1 MQFTALIHHNFRNV
15 ARLDQ
20 KALLTSIVDEHMQQ
34 FRDHFWA
41 EHKQVSNFIPINN
54 RITHLIIFEADIKSY
69 PYDSTKHLLFN
80 IRNIDVLDIIVNNKH
95 KRATAKA
102 E

>member
-20 KALLTSIVDEHMQQ
+20 KVLLTFIVDEHMQQ

-41 EHKQVSNFIPINN
+41 EHKQVSNFIPVNN
-54 RITHLIIFEADIKSY
+54 LTANLIIFEADIKPY

-80 IRNIDVLDIIVNNKH
+80 IRNIELLDSVSNIKH
-95 KRATAKA
+95 KRATCKA

>member
-15 ARLDQ
+15 HRIDQ

-41 EHKQVSNFIPINN
+41 EHKQVSNFIPVNN
-54 RITHLIIFEADIKSY
+54 RTANLIIFEADIKPY

-80 IRNIDVLDIIVNNKH
+80 IRNIELLDSVSNTKH
-95 KRATAKA
+95 KRATCKA

>member
-54 RITHLIIFEADIKSY
+54 RTANLIIFEADIKPY
-69 PYDSTKHLLFN
+69 PYDSSKHLLFN
-80 IRNIDVLDIIVNNKH
+80 IRNIELLDSVSNTKH
-95 KRATAKA
+95 KRATCKA

>member
-41 EHKQVSNFIPINN
+41 EHKQVSNFIPVNN
-54 RITHLIIFEADIKSY
+54 RTANLIIFEADIKPY
-69 PYDSTKHLLFN
+69 PYDSSKHLLFN
-80 IRNIDVLDIIVNNKH
+80 IRNIELLDSVSNIKP

-102 E
+102 H

>member
-15 ARLDQ
+15 HRIDQ
-20 KALLTSIVDEHMQQ
+20 KALLTSIVDEHTQQ

-41 EHKQVSNFIPINN
+41 EHKQVSNFIPVNN
-54 RITHLIIFEADIKSY
+54 RTANLIIFEADIKPY
-69 PYDSTKHLLFN
+69 PYDSSKHLLFN
-80 IRNIDVLDIIVNNKH
+80 IRNIELLDSVSHIKH
-95 KRATAKA
+95 KRATCKA

>member
-20 KALLTSIVDEHMQQ
+20 KALLTSIVDEDMQQ

-41 EHKQVSNFIPINN
+41 EHKQVSNFIPVNN
-54 RITHLIIFEADIKSY
+54 RTANLIIFEADIKPY
-69 PYDSTKHLLFN
+69 PYDSSKHLLFN
-80 IRNIDVLDIIVNNKH
+80 IRNIELLDSISNIKH
-95 KRATAKA
+95 KRATCKA

>member
-15 ARLDQ
+15 HRIDQ

-41 EHKQVSNFIPINN
+41 EHKQVSNFIPVNN
-54 RITHLIIFEADIKSY
+54 RTANLIIFEADIKPY
-69 PYDSTKHLLFN
+69 PYDSSKHLLFN
-80 IRNIDVLDIIVNNKH
+80 IRNIELLDSVSNIKH
-95 KRATAKA
+95 KQATCKA

>member
-15 ARLDQ
+15 HRIDQ

-41 EHKQVSNFIPINN
+41 EHKQVSNFIPLNN
-54 RITHLIIFEADIKSY
+54 LTANLIIFEADIKPY
-69 PYDSTKHLLFN
+69 PYDSSKHLLFN
-80 IRNIDVLDIIVNNKH
+80 IRDIELLDSVSSIKH
-95 KRATAKA
+95 KQATCKA

>member
-15 ARLDQ
+15 HRIDQ
-20 KALLTSIVDEHMQQ
+20 KALLTSIVDEHTHL

-41 EHKQVSNFIPINN
+41 EHKQVSNFIPVNN
-54 RITHLIIFEADIKSY
+54 RTANLIMFEADIKPYS
-69 PYDSTKHLLFN
+69 YDSSKHLLFN
-80 IRNIDVLDIIVNNKH
+80 IRNIELLDSVSNIKH
-95 KRATAKA
+95 KRATCKA

>member
-15 ARLDQ
+15 HRIDQ
-20 KALLTSIVDEHMQQ
+20 KALLTSIVDEHTHL

-41 EHKQVSNFIPINN
+41 EHKQVSNFIPVNN
-54 RITHLIIFEADIKSY
+54 LTANLIIFEADIKPY
-69 PYDSTKHLLFN
+69 PYDSSKHLLFN
-80 IRNIDVLDIIVNNKH
+80 IRDIELLDSVSSIKH
-95 KRATAKA
+95 KQATCKA

>member
-15 ARLDQ
+15 HRIDQ

-54 RITHLIIFEADIKSY
+54 RTANLIIFEADIKPY

-80 IRNIDVLDIIVNNKH
+80 IRNIELLDSVSNIKH
-95 KRATAKA
+95 KRATTKA

>member
-15 ARLDQ
+15 HRIDQ
-20 KALLTSIVDEHMQQ
+20 KALLTSIVDEHKHL

-41 EHKQVSNFIPINN
+41 EHKQVSSFVPINN
-54 RITHLIIFEADIKSY
+54 RTANLILFEADIKPY
-69 PYDSTKHLLFN
+69 PYDSSKHLLFN
-80 IRNIDVLDIIVNNKH
+80 IRDIELLDSVSSIKH
-95 KRATAKA
+95 KRATCKA

>member
-20 KALLTSIVDEHMQQ
+20 KALLTSIVDEHMHE
-34 FRDHFWA
+34 FRNHFWA
-41 EHKQVSNFIPINN
+41 EHKQVSNFIPVNN
-54 RITHLIIFEADIKSY
+54 RTANLIIFEADIKPY
-69 PYDSTKHLLFN
+69 PYDSSKHLLFN
-80 IRNIDVLDIIVNNKH
+80 IRNIELLDSVSNIKH
-95 KRATAKA
+95 KQATCKA

>member
-15 ARLDQ
+15 SRLDQ

-41 EHKQVSNFIPINN
+41 EHKQVSNFIPVNN
-54 RITHLIIFEADIKSY
+54 RTANLIIFEADVKPY

-80 IRNIDVLDIIVNNKH
+80 IRNIELLDSVSNIKH
-95 KRATAKA
+95 KRATCKV

>member
-1 MQFTALIHHNFRNV
+1 MQFTALIHHNFRNIH
-15 ARLDQ
+15 RLDQ
-20 KALLTSIVDEHMQQ
+20 KVLLTSIVDEHMQQ

-41 EHKQVSNFIPINN
+41 EHKQVSIFIPINN
-54 RITHLIIFEADIKSY
+54 RTTHLIIFEADVKPY

-80 IRNIDVLDIIVNNKH
+80 IRNIELLDSVSSIKH
-95 KRATAKA
+95 KRATCKA

>member
-15 ARLDQ
+15 HRIDQ

-34 FRDHFWA
+34 FRNHFWA
-41 EHKQVSNFIPINN
+41 EHKQVSNFVPVNN
-54 RITHLIIFEADIKSY
+54 RTANLIIFEADIKPY
-69 PYDSTKHLLFN
+69 PYDSSKHLLFN
-80 IRNIDVLDIIVNNKH
+80 IRNIELLDSVSNIKH
-95 KRATAKA
+95 KRTTCKA

>member
-15 ARLDQ
+15 HRIDQ

-54 RITHLIIFEADIKSY
+54 RTANLIIFEADIKPY
-69 PYDSTKHLLFN
+69 PYDSSKHLLFN
-80 IRNIDVLDIIVNNKH
+80 IRDIELLDSVSSIKH
-95 KRATAKA
+95 KQATCKA

>member
-20 KALLTSIVDEHMQQ
+20 KALLTSIVDERMQQ

-54 RITHLIIFEADIKSY
+54 RTANLIIFEADIKPY
-69 PYDSTKHLLFN
+69 PYDSSKHLLFN
-80 IRNIDVLDIIVNNKH
+80 IRDIELLDSVSSIKH
-95 KRATAKA
+95 KQATCKA

>member
-15 ARLDQ
+15 HRIDQ
-20 KALLTSIVDEHMQQ
+20 KALLTSIVDEHTHL

-41 EHKQVSNFIPINN
+41 EHKQVSNFIPVNN
-54 RITHLIIFEADIKSY
+54 RTANLIIFEADIKPY
-69 PYDSTKHLLFN
+69 PYDSTKHLLSN
-80 IRNIDVLDIIVNNKH
+80 IRNIDVLGTIVNKKH
-95 KRATAKA
+95 KRATCKA

>member
-15 ARLDQ
+15 ARIDQ
-20 KALLTSIVDEHMQQ
+20 KALLTSIVDERMQQ

-41 EHKQVSNFIPINN
+41 EHKQVSNFIPVNN
-54 RITHLIIFEADIKSY
+54 RTANLIIFEADIKPY
-69 PYDSTKHLLFN
+69 PYDSTKHLLSN
-80 IRNIDVLDIIVNNKH
+80 IRNIDVLDTIVNKKH

>member
-15 ARLDQ
+15 HRIDQ

-54 RITHLIIFEADIKSY
+54 RTANLIIFEADIKPY
-69 PYDSTKHLLFN
+69 PYDSSKHLLFN
-80 IRNIDVLDIIVNNKH
+80 IRNIELLDSVSTIKH
-95 KRATAKA
+95 KRATCKA

>member
-20 KALLTSIVDEHMQQ
+20 KALLTSIVDEHTQQ

-41 EHKQVSNFIPINN
+41 EHKQVSNFIPVNN
-54 RITHLIIFEADIKSY
+54 RTANLIIFEADIKPY
-69 PYDSTKHLLFN
+69 PYDSSKHLLFN
-80 IRNIDVLDIIVNNKH
+80 IRDIELLDSVSSIKH
-95 KRATAKA
+95 KQATCKA

>member
-41 EHKQVSNFIPINN
+41 EHKQVSNFIPVNN
-54 RITHLIIFEADIKSY
+54 RTANLIIFEADIKPY

-80 IRNIDVLDIIVNNKH
+80 IRNIELLDSVSNIKH
-95 KRATAKA
+95 KRTTCKA

>member
-20 KALLTSIVDEHMQQ
+20 KALLTSIVDEHMHQ
-34 FRDHFWA
+34 FRNHFWA

-54 RITHLIIFEADIKSY
+54 RIANLIIFEADIKPY
-69 PYDSTKHLLFN
+69 PYDSSKHLLFN
-80 IRNIDVLDIIVNNKH
+80 IRNIKLLDSVSNIKH
-95 KRATAKA
+95 KRTTCKA